1 MPNVPW
7 LDPIYVKLNYFK
19 EYVNNR
25 KLKYL
30 VLPCFYLLN
39 YKIQYKLHYV
49 LKATCIISPFMLTTF
64 KIIYVFIKK

>member
-19 EYVNNR
+19 EYVNQ

-30 VLPCFYLLN
+30 VLLCFYLLN
-39 YKIQYKLHYV
+39 YKVQYKLHYV
-49 LKATCIISPFMLTTF
+49 LKSTGIIFLFMLTIF
-64 KIIYVFIKK
+64 KIICFY